1 MGPSIERIFQRMTYL
16 RPTSTLKDGCIRAGA
31 GSEIVYLNG
40 ALYVSGSATT
50 KRNLLYILHQE
61 KHGVVAVAGAGTPC
75 EFWVIEPHRRE

>member
-31 GSEIVYLNG
+31 GSEIVYMDDV
-40 ALYVSGSATT
+40 LYVSGSATT

-61 KHGVVAVAGAGTPC
+61 NYGVVAVGDPGKPC
-75 EFWVIEPHRRE
+75 EFWVIEPYRRE